1 MPDSKETPPAPPPP
15 PQAHPSASR
24 LKRWLVPAIIL
35 LLAVGIVILITT
47 DWNSW
52 SAGRVTQET
61 DDAYLHADLTPL
73 STKVAGLVATVPVS
87 DYQAVKA
94 GDLLVALRDD
104 DFNAQVQQAQ
114 AAVAAAEAA
123 VVNNQKQKQL
133 QDERIVG
140 ADDGVR
146 TAETNIAAAQAG
158 IEAANASIAGA
169 RGGIDAIQASVTRS
183 TKERK
188 RQEALIATES
198 TTPQTLEQAVAADE
212 GYRSQLLT
220 RNADLLTAN
229 AQLSSRQ
236 ADLARARAQLK
247 SAQSEVEVQKRQRA
261 VLDSQELQLRA
272 AVDVQKASLALAK
285 TNLGYTKIVAPEDGI
300 VSERLVRPG
309 QLVSPGTQVI
319 SLVQNDSWV
328 EANFLENQIR
338 GIHPGD
344 IAEIR
349 VDAIPGLLLKG
360 RVEEVAPASGSQFAL
375 LPPDNA
381 TGNFTKIAQR
391 VPVKIVLDR
400 DRPGDAR
407 LRPGLSVVVRVH
419 TNGSRP

>member
-1 MPDSKETPPAPPPP
+1 MPDLKETPPEV
-15 PQAHPSASR
+15 HSLASR

-35 LLAVGIVILITT
+35 LFAAGIVVLITT

-52 SAGRVTQET
+52 SAGRAVQET

-87 DYQAVKA
+87 DYQPVKA
-94 GDLLVALRDD
+94 GDLLVTLRDD
-104 DFNAQVQQAQ
+104 DFLDQVHEAQ
-114 AAVAAAEAA
+114 ASVAAAEAA
-123 VVNNQKQKQL
+123 LVNNQKQKEL
-133 QDERIVG
+133 QDARIVQ
-140 ADDGVR
+140 AEDGVR
-146 TAETNIAAAQAG
+146 TAEANVAAAQAG
-158 IEAANASIAGA
+158 VEAANAGIAAA
-169 RGGIDAIQASVTRS
+169 RGGIDAIQANVVRS
-183 TKERK
+183 AKERK

-198 TTPQTLEQAVAADE
+198 TTPQTLEQAVASDE
-212 GYRSQLLT
+212 SYRSQLAT
-220 RNADLLTAN
+220 RNADLLSAN

-236 ADLARARAQLK
+236 ADLERARAQLK
-247 SAQSEVEVQKRQRA
+247 TTQSEVETQRRQRA

-272 AVDVQKASLALAK
+272 AVELQKAALALAQ
-285 TNLGYTKIVAPEDGI
+285 TELGYTKIVAPEDGI

-328 EANFLENQIR
+328 QANFLENQIR
-338 GIHPGD
+338 GIRPGD
-344 IAEIR
+344 AAEIR
-349 VDAIPGLLLKG
+349 VDAIPGVLLRG

-391 VPVKIVLDR
+391 IPVKIVLDR
-400 DRPGDAR
+400 DRPTDAR
-407 LRPGLSVVVRVH
+407 LRPGLSVIVRVH
-419 TNGSRP
+419 TNGPHS